1 MTVLRAELGR
11 LSRYGL
17 AGLSTNGLL
26 YLAFLS
32 LIALRVHPVLASG
45 LCYVAGVS
53 LSYLVNR
60 RWTFA
65 SRSSHSRDL
74 PRFIASYGVGF
85 LVTLLS
91 TTVLIR
97 FLSPSIAQLLTIGIT
112 AMSIYLSLRV
122 LRFGEHG

>member
-17 AGLSTNGLL
+17 AGLTTNFLL

-32 LIALRVHPVLASG
+32 LIALGVHPILASG

-53 LSYLVNR
+53 LSYVVNR

-65 SRSSHSRDL
+65 SQASHARDL
-74 PRFIASYGVGF
+74 PRFVASYGLGL
-85 LVTLLS
+85 LVTFLS
-91 TTVLIR
+91 MAFLIR
-97 FLSPSIAQLLTIGIT
+97 VISPAVAQLLTIGIT
-112 AMSIYLSLRV
+112 AMSIYLCLRV
-122 LRFGEHG
+122 FRFGEAG